1 MLLNTLKD
9 LNLERSFNLTQKP
22 TSEKK
27 IKNMI
32 LLIIQSMKVIIFR
45 NAEEITKKAS
55 NIATQIENQTEE
67 KI

>member
-1 MLLNTLKD
+1 MPKIKVNVKVNEKEEEKGND
-9 LNLERSFNLTQKP
+9 
-22 TSEKK
+22 EKK